1 MKKLLFSI
9 LAVGMSLVGCTDWD
23 DAVSENYG
31 SGPAIS
37 VNIDATTDYGFTFTL
52 SPASG
57 TVFYS
62 YIVAEGDTP
71 AALDGQALLKQQ
83 YSGLTGGLL
92 NATENSTYTLDLSAE
107 EACEPNTSYVVYAVA
122 ASKEGVVGS
131 VASAVVTTSDAG
143 VPYPTKAQVLEEGIG
158 VQVAFS
164 EAVAA
169 GEGKVTAQYFAEW
182 TGEFIDVPAEEMAVA
197 VTGNVVTVAF
207 DSIPASATVLVSWE
221 AGAFVDAKANPCPAM
236 ISGINEAGDDFDGV
250 FFDVADA
257 PFAIAEENA
266 TAPKIGDS
274 FGDWEETMFVFE
286 FDMDLYR
293 NDKALTGEELQVTYT
308 HEGKTTTI
316 NVPSN
321 YWAVQGNAL
330 LFFLP
335 EAPDFGD
342 WVSLTIAEGAFSDVY
357 GNPNQEVTLENA
369 WLCSYGYERE
379 LIIGNYTL
387 SYYSYAEYSATKEFV
402 PVTEKITIEADPE
415 NENGVLLSG
424 FLGLNEKVSAE
435 FNGDFGTLYLEEQ
448 PVGVKNVQ
456 GTDYIFTIYGNSAD
470 YSLTLN
476 IAADG
481 TLTCENDLA
490 FLYGVYDMDFNYV
503 TDYDGAISPEFVK
516 DAVAARSVAP
526 MAKPEANFNIA
537 NFKNGGKF
545 LK

>member
-9 LAVGMSLVGCTDWD
+9 LAIGMSLVGCTDWD

-37 VNIDATTDYGFTFTL
+37 VSIDATTDYGFTFTL

-92 NATENSTYTLDLSAE
+92 NATDNSTYTLDLSAE

-143 VPYPTKAQVLEEGIG
+143 VPVPTKAQVLEEGIG

-197 VTGNVVTVAF
+197 VAGNVVTVAF

-316 NVPSN
+316 NVPNN

-330 LFFLP
+330 LFYLP

-342 WVSLTIAEGAFSDVY
+342 WVSLTVAEGAFSDVY

-379 LIIGNYTL
+379 LIIGNYTM
-387 SYYSYAEYSATKEFV
+387 SYYSYAAYSKTGEFV

-424 FLGLNEKVSAE
+424 FQGTDGKIEAE
-435 FNGDFGTLYLEEQ
+435 FNGDFGTLYFEEQ
-448 PVGVKNVQ
+448 IAGVINLD
-456 GTDYIFTIYGNSAD
+456 GTDYYMSVAGNTED
-470 YSLTLN
+470 YSLTLKVE
-476 IAADG
+476 ADG
-481 TLTCENDLA
+481 SLTTEDQIA
-490 FLYGVYDMDFNYV
+490 MTYELYDADF
-503 TDYDGAISPEFVK
+503 DYEGRYEATIYLEFAK
-516 DAVAARSVAP
+516 EAVAARSAAP
-526 MAKPEANFNIA
+526 AKSASD
-537 NFKNGGKF
+537 FKLVGHKSGKF
-545 LK
+545 GK

>member
-9 LAVGMSLVGCTDWD
+9 LAIGMSLVGCTDWD

-37 VNIDATTDYGFTFTL
+37 VSIDATTDYGFTFTL

-71 AALDGQALLKQQ
+71 ATLDGQALLKQQ

-92 NATENSTYTLDLSAE
+92 NATENSTFTLDLSAE

-197 VTGNVVTVAF
+197 VAGNVVTVAF

-293 NDKALTGEELQVTYT
+293 NDKALTGKELQVTYT

-316 NVPSN
+316 NVPNN

-330 LFFLP
+330 LFYLP

-342 WVSLTIAEGAFSDVY
+342 WVSLTVAEGAFCDVY
-357 GNPNQEVTLENA
+357 GNPNQEVTFEEA

-379 LIIGNYTL
+379 LIIGNYTM
-387 SYYSYAEYSATKEFV
+387 SYYSYAAYSETGEFV

-424 FLGLNEKVSAE
+424 FQGTDGKIEAE
-435 FNGDFGTLYLEEQ
+435 FNGDFGTLYFEEQ
-448 PVGVKNVQ
+448 IAGVINLG
-456 GTDYIFTIYGNSAD
+456 GTDYYMSVAGNTSD
-470 YSLTLN
+470 YSLTLKVE
-476 IAADG
+476 ADG
-481 TLTCENDLA
+481 SLTTEDQIA
-490 FLYGVYDMDFNYV
+490 MTYELYDADFGYVGMYDATIYL
-503 TDYDGAISPEFVK
+503 EFAK
-516 DAVAARSVAP
+516 EAVAARSAAP
-526 MAKPEANFNIA
+526 VKSAGD
-537 NFKNGGKF
+537 FKLVGHKSGKF
-545 LK
+545 GK

>member
-9 LAVGMSLVGCTDWD
+9 LAIGMSLVGCTDWD

-37 VNIDATTDYGFTFTL
+37 VSIDATTDYGFTFTL

-57 TVFYS
+57 AVFYS
-62 YIVAEGDTP
+62 YIVAEGDAP

-92 NATENSTYTLDLSAE
+92 NATENSTFTLDLSAE

-158 VQVAFS
+158 VQIVFS
-164 EAVAA
+164 EAVVA

-182 TGEFIDVPAEEMAVA
+182 TGEFIDVPAEEMAVEVA
-197 VTGNVVTVAF
+197 GNVVTVAF

-236 ISGINEAGDDFDGV
+236 ISGINEAGDDFAGV

-293 NDKALTGEELQVTYT
+293 NDKVLTGEELQVIYT

-316 NVPSN
+316 NVPNN

-330 LFFLP
+330 LFYLP
-335 EAPDFGD
+335 EAPNFGD
-342 WVSLTIAEGAFSDVY
+342 LVSLTIAEGAFCDVY
-357 GNPNQEVTLENA
+357 GNPNQEVTFEDA

-379 LIIGNYTL
+379 LIIGNYTM
-387 SYYSYAEYSATKEFV
+387 SYYSYAAYSKTGEFV
-402 PVTEKITIEADPE
+402 PVTEKITIEADPG

-424 FLGLNEKVSAE
+424 FQGTDGKIEAE
-435 FNGDFGTLYLEEQ
+435 FNGDFGTLYFEEQ
-448 PVGVKNVQ
+448 IAGVINLG
-456 GTDYIFTIYGNSAD
+456 GTDYYMSVAGNTDD
-470 YSLTLN
+470 YSLTLKVE
-476 IAADG
+476 ADG
-481 TLTCENDLA
+481 SLTTEDQIA
-490 FLYGVYDMDFNYV
+490 MTYELYDADFNYV
-503 TDYDGAISPEFVK
+503 GMYEATIYLELAKE
-516 DAVAARSVAP
+516 AVAARSAAP
-526 MAKPEANFNIA
+526 AKSASDFKLVGH
-537 NFKNGGKF
+537 KNGKFGK
-545 LK
+545 